1 MRISQLE
8 GKRVALW
15 GWGREGRAAY
25 HALRDRQSALENAG
39 APERFPA
46 RLTLFCSAA
55 EAVEVAALGDAD
67 LQVETELTA
76 ERLAAFDVVIKS
88 PGISPYKPEAQQAMA
103 QGTQFIGGTS
113 LWFSEHADANGN
125 LPNTVCVTG
134 TKGKSTTTS
143 LLAHLLRAAGHR
155 TGLVGNIGLPLLEV
169 LGAEPAPEYWAVE
182 LSSYQTGEV
191 ARSGARPNVAIVLN
205 IFPEHLDWHG
215 SEQRYIDDKLSL
227 VTGGHPRVAVLNA
240 ADEHLRALQLP
251 HSEVVWFN
259 QPDGWHM
266 VGEVVHRGAQAVFD
280 TSNTPLPG
288 RHNRGNLCAVL
299 AALEALGLDA
309 VALAPAVQS
318 FRPLPNRLQ
327 LLGERD
333 GLRWVN
339 DSISTTPHASLAA
352 LDCFAG
358 QRIALLVGGHD
369 RGLDWHDF
377 TEHMR
382 DNAPVEIV
390 TMGSNGPR
398 IHALLQPLADEGRF
412 GLHAAGDLPHALA
425 LARAALGAEG
435 GVVLLSPG
443 APSFGAYKDYVARGR
458 HFAEL
463 AGFDPDSISAIPGLG
478 VG

>member
-1 MRISQLE
+1 
-8 GKRVALW
+8 
-15 GWGREGRAAY
+15 
-25 HALRDRQSALENAG
+25 
-39 APERFPA
+39 
-46 RLTLFCSAA
+46 
-55 EAVEVAALGDAD
+55 
-67 LQVETELTA
+67 
-76 ERLAAFDVVIKS
+76 
-88 PGISPYKPEAQQAMA
+88 
-103 QGTQFIGGTS
+103 
-113 LWFSEHADANGN
+113 
-125 LPNTVCVTG
+125 VTG

-169 LGAEPAPEYWAVE
+169 LDVEPAPEYWAVE

-191 ARSGARPNVAIVLN
+191 ARSGARPDVAIVLN

-251 HSEVVWFN
+251 HSDVVWFN

-266 VGEVVHRGAQAVFD
+266 VGEVVHRGSQAVFD

-327 LLGERD
+327 MLGERD

-412 GLHAAGDLPHALA
+412 GLHAASDLPHAVE

>member
-1 MRISQLE
+1 MRISQLD

-15 GWGREGRAAY
+15 GWGREGRAAF
-25 HALRDRQSALENAG
+25 AVLRQRLPRLS
-39 APERFPA
+39 
-46 RLTLFCSAA
+46 LTLFCPPA
-55 EAVEVAALGDAD
+55 EAEQARAESAGA
-67 LQVETELTA
+67 LQVETDITG
-76 ERLAAFDVVIKS
+76 AALSRFEVVIKS
-88 PGISPYKPEAQQAMA
+88 PGISPYTPAAQQASA

-113 LWFSEHADANGN
+113 LWFSEHADADGN

-169 LGAEPAPEYWAVE
+169 LDPQPAPDYWAVE

-191 ARSGARPNVAIVLN
+191 ARSGARPDVAIVLN
-205 IFPEHLDWHG
+205 LFPEHLDWHG

-251 HSEVVWFN
+251 HSQIVWFN
-259 QPDGWHM
+259 QPEGWHM
-266 VGEVVHRGAQAVFD
+266 VGEVVHRGAQPVFD

-299 AALEALGLDA
+299 AALEAMGLDA
-309 VALAPAVQS
+309 VALAPAVQG

-327 LLGERD
+327 TLGERD

-369 RGLDWHDF
+369 RGVDWHDF
-377 TEHMR
+377 AAHMR
-382 DNAPVEIV
+382 DDAPVEIV
-390 TMGSNGPR
+390 TMGANGPR

-412 GLHAAGDLPHALA
+412 GLHAGGDLPHAVE
-425 LARAALGAEG
+425 LARGALGTQG

-463 AGFDPDSISAIPGLG
+463 AGFDPDLISAIPGLG